1 VVRGRVELPTFRF
14 SESVP
19 GNADLYVLS
28 ACWMPPGPGLVLL
41 LCWPQQPGQPSRLH
55 PGPGAVTPAR
65 APARGP
71 KTSYRRQPLV
81 HRPSRYPRARP
92 GMTHRDEQSMRR
104 RTESTHIAE
113 SVLGNIWP
121 MVPSCTHIS
130 FNLAQPIGWSRQAM
144 SLASR
149 TRSGI
154 AATRPRTENAITADR
169 RIFHSFSA

>member
-1 VVRGRVELPTFRF
+1 MPSLRRSGTVRICRIAGVVMAHIYASPGMLTHALPA
-14 SESVP
+14 P
-19 GNADLYVLS
+19 AGDDCGALS
-28 ACWMPPGPGLVLL
+28 IGLVGN
-41 LCWPQQPGQPSRLH
+41 Q
-55 PGPGAVTPAR
+55 
-65 APARGP
+65 
-71 KTSYRRQPLV
+71 
-81 HRPSRYPRARP
+81 
-92 GMTHRDEQSMRR
+92 
-104 RTESTHIAE
+104 IAE

-169 RIFHSFSA
+169 RIFRSFSA

>member
-1 VVRGRVELPTFRF
+1 MAGVFTMVIAIPFLRLRGGTHPLAAGPVN
-14 SESVP
+14 P
-19 GNADLYVLS
+19 GLLHRTGRSDRHAGGCHKNL
-28 ACWMPPGPGLVLL
+28 GPGRQIVSKDSRSGVSRIG
-41 LCWPQQPGQPSRLH
+41 GQAGTQATDP
-55 PGPGAVTPAR
+55 TPASPQNR
-65 APARGP
+65 A
-71 KTSYRRQPLV
+71 
-81 HRPSRYPRARP
+81 SRA
-92 GMTHRDEQSMRR
+92 G
-104 RTESTHIAE
+104 STIHSLPAE